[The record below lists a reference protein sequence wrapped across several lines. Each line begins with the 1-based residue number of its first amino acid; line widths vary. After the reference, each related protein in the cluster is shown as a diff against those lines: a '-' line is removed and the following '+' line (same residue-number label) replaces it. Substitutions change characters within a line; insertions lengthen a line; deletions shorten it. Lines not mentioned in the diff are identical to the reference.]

1 MLQAHALAE
10 FPELAGETGNLLF
23 IRGRANPQ
31 QACVF
36 ALEYC
41 DSLDG
46 IGAPEAELPV
56 ALDLARERGKG
67 LLDPRLLMADK
78 AEIAACAHE
87 FYRCTPDRRG
97 FQHASHLE
105 VIGGNQATVADLFV
119 QHVCDPVPRKRGR
132 PLIASH
138 IRVTGMI
145 DDYHF

>member
-10 FPELAGETGNLLF
+10 FPELAGETGNLFF

-56 ALDLARERGKG
+56 ALDCARERGKG
-67 LLDPRLLMADK
+67 LLDSRLFMADK
-78 AEIAACAHE
+78 AEIAACAHK
-87 FYRCTPDRRG
+87 FDRCTLDRRG
-97 FQHASHLE
+97 FPHASHLE
-105 VIGGNQATVADLFV
+105 VNEGSQA
-119 QHVCDPVPRKRGR
+119 
-132 PLIASH
+132 PLAELCAQ
-138 IRVTGMI
+138 T
-145 DDYHF
+145 